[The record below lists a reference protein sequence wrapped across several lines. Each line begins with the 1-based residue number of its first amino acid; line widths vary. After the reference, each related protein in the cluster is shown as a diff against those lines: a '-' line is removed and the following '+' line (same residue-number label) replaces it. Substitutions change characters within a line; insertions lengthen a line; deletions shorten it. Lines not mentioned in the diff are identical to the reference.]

1 MTTDEVKTELDNE
14 LDELRHM
21 AALLASPAADVIV
34 RAKGSDVFYVIEADY
49 ATLNFVTGSRDV
61 TKPGDKQKT
70 YRQLPSVRGDVT
82 AHGYK
87 VERIVGVSALS
98 WYLRHGSDG

>member
-1 MTTDEVKTELDNE
+1 MATDQVKTELDNE

-21 AALLASPAADVIV
+21 AALLASPQTDVIF
-34 RAKGSDVFYVIEADY
+34 RLGDSDVFYVLQADY
-49 ATLNFVTGSRDV
+49 ATLDIVTGSRDV